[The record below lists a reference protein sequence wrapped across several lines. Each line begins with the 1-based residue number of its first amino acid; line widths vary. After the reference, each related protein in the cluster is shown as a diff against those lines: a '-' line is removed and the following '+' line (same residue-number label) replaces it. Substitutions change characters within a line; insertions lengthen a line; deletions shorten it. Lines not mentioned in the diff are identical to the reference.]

1 MSDNVGQSGNVDEEA
16 VRQYLQYLR
25 APDSFVDEDH
35 IRELRARAQRSE
47 DVIERVRL
55 LAEAHRAEKVDD
67 EPLRAG
73 FVAHAKAWADAGG
86 VPAAVFQE
94 MGVPAD
100 VLADA
105 GFTTRS
111 TRRSR
116 SGSGP
121 GRPSGARAR
130 RVSIEQIR
138 EHVLGRTA
146 PFTLKDVGD
155 GLGGSPMTIRK
166 AVDAL
171 VAEGAVERLGPVPD
185 YRGRGR
191 APTQYRTKA

>member
-1 MSDNVGQSGNVDEEA
+1 MTDRLGPSGNVDEEA
-16 VRQYLQYLR
+16 VRQYLQYLKAPESFRDEGHIGDLRSR
-25 APDSFVDEDH
+25 AEQTD
-35 IRELRARAQRSE
+35 

-55 LAEAHRAEKVDD
+55 LAEVHRAENVD
-67 EPLRAG
+67 EGPIRAG

-105 GFTTRS
+105 GFATKAA
-111 TRRSR
+111 RRPR
-116 SGSGP
+116 PGGPP

-138 EHVLGRTA
+138 QHVLSRTA

-191 APTQYRTKA
+191 APTQYRTRA